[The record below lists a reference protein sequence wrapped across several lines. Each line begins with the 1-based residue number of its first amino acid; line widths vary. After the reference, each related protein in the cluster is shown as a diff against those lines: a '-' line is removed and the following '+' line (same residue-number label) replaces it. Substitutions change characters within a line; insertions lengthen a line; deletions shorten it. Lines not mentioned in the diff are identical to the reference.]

1 MHVSLILRIKNQMVM
16 YNRAILILLTSLT
29 FYYSYAQKDKP
40 VDLAMPG
47 LKVDNWQMDQG
58 LPVNSIIDI
67 AQTADGWLF
76 FSTEEGLARFNGKTF
91 FLMNKTNIPGL
102 NVNFISALL
111 GTADTSLWIG
121 TEGDG
126 LIRYR
131 HGIFTKYNIANGL
144 ASDRIFTLY
153 EDPGGGVWI
162 GTSGGGLNYLKNE
175 KIVKFDTL
183 NGLASNYIR
192 SITVDAGGRTWVGT
206 QKGLSVIDHGQ
217 IKNYYSG
224 DGLTDDFIETL
235 VAGNDQNIWIGTK
248 SGGLNLFRKDRFYSY
263 STKEGLTSDAVM
275 SLCFDNAGM
284 LWIGTN
290 GGGITRMKDGKFYP
304 FTTRE
309 GLSGD
314 LITCLFQD
322 REGNIW
328 SGSSGTGIDRIKK
341 KSIQTLTTREG
352 LPGDVILPV
361 FEDHAGVLWLGVAG
375 EGLTRLENGKV
386 QIFTRKNGLP
396 DDLILSIAE
405 DMDHTLWIGTAGGG
419 ITSLKNGEFTTY
431 TTAHGLSNNVVIAL
445 HCDRSGV
452 MWAGT
457 TGGGINCF
465 KNGRFSALTTKNG
478 LSHDNVTCITDDSRG
493 NLWVGTNEGLNLI
506 RNNKITVFTR
516 DNGLS
521 DDYILSLYEDK
532 DGNVWAG
539 TAANGFNL
547 IRNGKITRFTMKDGL
562 IHEVV
567 LKIIEDDFGYF
578 WISCNKGIYKV
589 KKQDLLDFAD
599 LKLKSLSPVSFGK
612 SDGMESTECN
622 GGVSPAGCKTHN
634 GKLLFPTMK
643 GVAIVDPDL
652 MNKVASYFS
661 PLFIEE
667 FLVDGQPVDITSSM
681 SIPSY
686 SKRLEFSFAAL
697 NYTNPDRIRY
707 RCRLVGFDQDWIECG
722 SERHADYTNIPGGN
736 YLFKVMA
743 SNENGQWDDLTCT
756 ELKFRLN
763 PPFYRTLVFYLVILI
778 FLFLLIFF
786 ITYYFVG
793 RYQRQR
799 LKLLVAER
807 TNELHQ
813 KMIAQELA
821 KIELQRINDELKVAK
836 EQAESGDR
844 LKTAFMNN
852 ISHEIRTPLNGI
864 LGFSQLMADP
874 DLTQDERL
882 QYLSIVKSSSN
893 RLMNTVTDY
902 MDISLLASGNQD
914 VESTRF
920 NLRDLLDEIY
930 YHFQKNCQ
938 IRKLSLTLQIP
949 PLPSEIYII
958 SDRELLN
965 KVIRHLL
972 DNAVKFT
979 KQGEVTFGFEVKE
992 NEPEFFVKDTGIGI
1006 SREIQADIF
1015 AKFIQENIS
1024 DTRGHEGSGLGLSIV
1039 QGIIELMGGR
1049 IWFESIKGEGSSF
1062 YFNIPAEI
1070 TSDLKTNAPEPAGV
1084 TTNKPLVLIA
1094 EDEISGSVLLEMILE
1109 KVGLAMLF
1117 VTDGQQAVDVCRQNP
1132 MISLVLMDLK
1142 MPVMN
1147 GFEATREIK
1156 TFRPGLP
1163 VIAITAYALSG
1174 DEKRALDAGCDD
1186 YIAKP
1191 FERDVLLEKLK
1202 KYLAGQSN

>member
-1 MHVSLILRIKNQMVM
+1 MMV
-16 YNRAILILLTSLT
+16 YKKAIFLLVTSLA
-29 FYYSYAQKDKP
+29 FCFSNAQKDRSAGM
-40 VDLAMPG
+40 VMPR

-76 FSTEEGLARFNGKTF
+76 FGTEEGLARFNGKTF
-91 FLMNKTNIPGL
+91 LLMNKTNIPGL

-126 LIRYR
+126 LIRQHNGVY
-131 HGIFTKYNIANGL
+131 TKYNIASGL
-144 ASDRIFTLY
+144 SSDRIYTLH
-153 EDPGGGVWI
+153 EDSDGGIWI

-175 KIVKFDTL
+175 KILKFDTL

-192 SITVDAGGRTWVGT
+192 SIALDARGRVWVGT

-217 IKNYYSG
+217 IKNYYMK
-224 DGLTDDFIETL
+224 DGLSDDFIETL
-235 VAGNDQNIWIGTK
+235 VAGKDQNIWIGTK
-248 SGGLNLFRKDRFYSY
+248 SGGLNLFRNDRFYSY
-263 STKEGLTSDAVM
+263 SIKDGLTSDAIM
-275 SLCFDNAGM
+275 TLCFDSAGM

-290 GGGITRMKDGKFYP
+290 GGGISRMKEGKFYP
-304 FTTRE
+304 FTTHD

-314 LITCLFQD
+314 LIAKLFQD

-328 SGSSGTGIDRIKK
+328 AGSSGTGIDRIKK

-361 FEDHAGVLWLGVAG
+361 FEDHAGVLWMGIAGV
-375 EGLTRLENGKV
+375 GLIRWDNGKI
-386 QIFTRKNGLP
+386 QIFAPKNGMP
-396 DDLILSIAE
+396 DDLVLSIAQ
-405 DMDHTLWIGTAGGG
+405 DPDHTLWIGTAGGG
-419 ITSLKNGEFTTY
+419 ITSFKNGKFKTY
-431 TTAHGLSNNVVIAL
+431 TTEHGLSNNVVAAL

-457 TGGGINCF
+457 TGGGINCY

-493 NLWVGTNEGLNLI
+493 NLWVGTNAGLNLI
-506 RNNKITVFTR
+506 RNNKITVFTH

-547 IRNGKITRFTMKDGL
+547 IRNEKITCFTMKDGL

-589 KKQDLLDFAD
+589 KKQDLFDFAD
-599 LKLKSLSPVSFGK
+599 SKIKSLSPVSFGK
-612 SDGMESTECN
+612 SDGLETTECN
-622 GGVSPAGCKTHN
+622 GGVSPAGFKTHN

-643 GVAIVDPDL
+643 GVAIVDPEM
-652 MNKVASYFS
+652 MNTINSYFS
-661 PLFIEE
+661 PIFIEE
-667 FLVDGQPVDITSSM
+667 FLVDGQPVDMTTSI

-686 SKRLEFSFAAL
+686 SKRLEFRFAAL

-707 RCRLVGFDQDWIECG
+707 RCRLVGFDKDWIDCG
-722 SERHADYTNIPGGN
+722 TDRNAEYTNIPGGN
-736 YLFKVMA
+736 YLFQVMA
-743 SNENGQWDDLTCT
+743 SNENGQWNDLTCT
-756 ELKFRLN
+756 ELKFRLK
-763 PPFYRTLVFYLVILI
+763 PPFYRTVAFYLIIFI
-778 FLFLLIFF
+778 FLLLLLFF

-793 RYQRQR
+793 RYQRHR
-799 LKLLVAER
+799 LKLLVADR

-813 KMIAQELA
+813 KVIAQELA
-821 KIELQRINDELKVAK
+821 QIELQRMNDELKLAK
-836 EQAESGDR
+836 EQAESGDL

-874 DLTQDERL
+874 DLTHDERV

-893 RLMNTVTDY
+893 RLMNTITDY
-902 MDISLLASGNQD
+902 MDISLLASGNQEIEATLVD
-914 VESTRF
+914 
-920 NLRDLLDEIY
+920 LRDLLDEIY
-930 YHFQKNCQ
+930 NYFLKTCQ
-938 IRKLSLTLQIP
+938 IKKLSLTLQIP
-949 PLPSEIYII
+949 PLPGDIFITT
-958 SDRELLN
+958 DRELLN
-965 KVIRHLL
+965 KVIRHLV
-972 DNAVKFT
+972 DNAIKFT
-979 KQGEVTFGFEVKE
+979 KQGEVTFGLDLKG
-992 NEPEFFVKDTGIGI
+992 NEPEFFVRDTGVGI
-1006 SREIQADIF
+1006 SREIQSDIF
-1015 AKFIQENIS
+1015 EKFIQENIS

-1062 YFNIPAEI
+1062 YFNIPVEI
-1070 TSDLKTNAPEPAGV
+1070 TCDLKTNDPEPAGAA
-1084 TTNKPLVLIA
+1084 TNKPLVLIA
-1094 EDEISGSVLLEMILE
+1094 EDEISGSILLETILE
-1109 KVGLAMLF
+1109 KVGVAMVF
-1117 VTDGQQAVDVCRQNP
+1117 VSDGQQAVDACHQNP

-1142 MPVMN
+1142 MPEMD

-1191 FERDVLLEKLK
+1191 FELEVLLEKLK
-1202 KYLAGQSN
+1202 KYISSQSN